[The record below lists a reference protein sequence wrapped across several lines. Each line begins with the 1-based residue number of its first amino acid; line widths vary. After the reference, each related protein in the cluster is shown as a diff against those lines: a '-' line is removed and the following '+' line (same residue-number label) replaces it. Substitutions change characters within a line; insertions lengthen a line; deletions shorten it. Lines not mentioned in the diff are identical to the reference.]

1 MYRPRSPIHIKVKAA
16 KGSGAA
22 TKIVLVRF
30 ALATL
35 KIALNGWKLT
45 ILLLLVTGLGAVNL
59 CTRPPPPAFGH

>member
-1 MYRPRSPIHIKVKAA
+1 MSRENIAIVIHCN
-16 KGSGAA
+16 
-22 TKIVLVRF
+22 VRLLFPVFREAF